1 MPFPAVQKTNSSVT
15 IRKMLFKHRQIR
27 AVAQAKAHSI
37 ASFQEDDSMED
48 NRRQPNQPQEEQGYS
63 EVILEPIQDIGLPK
77 KKKSSSSLARKRKKR
92 KQQQRMIIILGSVF
106 AVLLAFF
113 LFMFIRN
120 QQIAAAEAAAQIA
133 AEEAARAQQEKE
145 QAEFQAI
152 VYSDKILQGVTIN
165 GVSVGGM
172 TAEQAKNAL
181 LPVEQSLTSSRQMQ
195 LVYDNKL
202 FPLDLSNMPYT
213 VDTDA
218 VIKEAFDLVKT
229 AIDYTTLMSLVQDVQ
244 TNGRALT
251 LSVSY
256 DLTTLNTAVT
266 QIASQIDIPAQDA
279 QVTGVDKD
287 THQLTFKNE
296 VVGYVVDQPAL
307 INLIADAVKT
317 GSTTPINIPITVTQP
332 TLTAAALQ
340 GQFVLRASAT
350 TDFSTSTSERKYN
363 VRKGAGLINGTVLKP
378 GDVFST
384 NDTLGVRSTGN
395 GWKMANA
402 YESGAVVPQAGGG
415 VCQLSTTLYNA
426 IVKGDLEVVYRRNHS
441 MPVHY
446 IKEGLDATI
455 NSVGNIIDFQFK
467 NNTTS
472 DIVIIGYTSGNKL
485 TFEVWGIPFATTEY
499 DEIKLT
505 SALVSTQDT
514 AGEPVQIEVPVGT
527 EKADGSLMVAGET
540 YVAVTPRK
548 GYVYQSYKNY
558 YLAGTLVRKEKLA
571 VSTYKA
577 FQGEI
582 WICPAEETP
591 IPEITPD
598 PFVTDTSTPTT
609 SP

>member
-1 MPFPAVQKTNSSVT
+1 
-15 IRKMLFKHRQIR
+15 
-27 AVAQAKAHSI
+27 
-37 ASFQEDDSMED
+37 MED
-48 NRRQPNQPQEEQGYS
+48 NRRQPIQPQEEQGYS

-77 KKKSSSSLARKRKKR
+77 KKKGSSSLARKRKKR
-92 KQQQRMIIILGSVF
+92 KQQQRVIIILASVF
-106 AVLLAFF
+106 GVLLAFF

-145 QAEFQAI
+145 QAEFQSI
-152 VYSDKILQGVTIN
+152 VYSDQILQGVTIN

-181 LPVEQSLTSSRQMQ
+181 LPVEQSLTSSRQIQ

-202 FPLDLSNMPYT
+202 FPLDLSNMPCT

-218 VIKEAFDLVKT
+218 VIREACDLVKT

-251 LSVSY
+251 LTVSY
-256 DLTTLNTAVT
+256 DLSTLNTAVS
-266 QIASQIDIPAQDA
+266 QIAAQIDIPAQDA

-296 VVGYVVDQPAL
+296 VVGYVVDQAAL
-307 INLIADAVKT
+307 INLIADTVKT

-363 VRKGAGLINGTVLKP
+363 VRKGAGLINGSVLKP
-378 GDVFST
+378 GETFST

-426 IVKGDLEVVYRRNHS
+426 VVKGDLEIVYRRNHS

-467 NNTTS
+467 NNTAS

-485 TFEVWGIPFATTEY
+485 TFEVWGVPFATSEY

-505 SALVSTQDT
+505 SALVSTQEN
-514 AGEPVQIEVPVGT
+514 AGEPVQMEVPVGT

-548 GYVYQSYKNY
+548 GYVYQSYKNF

-582 WICPAEETP
+582 WICPAEITP
-591 IPEITPD
+591 VPEITPD
-598 PFVTDTSTPTT
+598 PYAPETLTP
-609 SP
+609 